1 VDDIIRAIDLVT
13 RFHTY
18 EGVVE
23 ALNGMTLTIGH
34 GITFGLVGESGCG
47 KSVFVRSLMRIVQA
61 PGRIEGGRVIFYPGT
76 SETGGVDL
84 LGQPESY
91 MEKLRGDRIS
101 MIFQEPGAALNPI
114 MRIGD
119 QVAESFLFHRQQ
131 EMYETILTTLG
142 HEYSKWTGWFRN
154 IQRKIYRL
162 AARDPGAP
170 MLAVFN
176 RIPLLRRWKRPMAR
190 EALRRS
196 VELLGKLGIP
206 QPGEMVKRYPHNLS
220 GGMKQRVV
228 IAMAL
233 ACGPMLLIADE
244 ATSSLD
250 VTIQAQILDL
260 LRRLKET
267 EISTVLLIT
276 HDLGVVAETCDRV
289 GVMYAGNL
297 CELAGTRDLFTAPR
311 HPYSRA
317 LLDAVP
323 KLTQSG
329 PLQTIEGSVPNLL
342 TPPSGSAFRWYFRI
356 RPPPSTPGCW
366 SGTSSGSPSGPPV
379 EPADGRWRNGGRRS
393 LPPGGAPFRV
403 FWQRAPCRLPSKKGH
418 RPTHADLYR
427 LI

>member
-1 VDDIIRAIDLVT
+1 MDDIIRAVDLVT

-18 EGVVE
+18 EGLVE
-23 ALNGMTLTIGH
+23 ALNGISLGVPH
-34 GITFGLVGESGCG
+34 GLTFGLVGESGCG

-61 PGRIEGGRVIFYPGT
+61 PGRIEGGRVYFYPGT
-76 SETGGVDL
+76 PENEGVDL
-84 LGQPESY
+84 LGQSESY

-119 QVAESFLFHRQQ
+119 QVAESFFFHRQR
-131 EMYETILTTLG
+131 EMSEKVLADLG
-142 HEYSKWTGWFRN
+142 DGQPDRAGVFRS
-154 IQRKIYRL
+154 IQRKIYRK
-162 AARDPGAP
+162 AARNPGDPVLRFLG
-170 MLAVFN
+170 
-176 RIPLLRRWKRPMAR
+176 RIPLLRRWRRPLER

-196 VELLGKLGIP
+196 VEILGKLGIP
-206 QPGEMVKRYPHNLS
+206 QPEEMAGRYPHHLS

-233 ACGPMLLIADE
+233 ACSPVLLIADE

-276 HDLGVVAETCDRV
+276 HDLGVVAETCERV

-297 CELAGTRDLFTAPR
+297 CELAGTKDLFTTPR
-311 HPYSRA
+311 HPYTRA

-323 KLTQSG
+323 KLDQPG
-329 PLQTIEGSVPNLL
+329 PLQTIEGRVPSLV
-342 TPPSGSAFRWYFRI
+342 TPPSGCRFHPRCPRAGAVCRE
-356 RPPPSTPGCW
+356 
-366 SGTSSGSPSGPPV
+366 V
-379 EPADGRWRNGGRRS
+379 
-393 LPPGGAPFRV
+393 LPNLAE
-403 FWQRAPCRLPSKKGH
+403 RAPLHYAACHFPL
-418 RPTHADLYR
+418 T
-427 LI
+427 